1 MYVWKT
7 QISKYSYFDGGTVI
21 LARLTHPQTNML
33 VINWR
38 RMLFRFITCKFEGTL
53 VRLDGYFV

>member
-1 MYVWKT
+1 MYVKKT

-33 VINWR
+33 VIN
-38 RMLFRFITCKFEGTL
+38 
-53 VRLDGYFV
+53 